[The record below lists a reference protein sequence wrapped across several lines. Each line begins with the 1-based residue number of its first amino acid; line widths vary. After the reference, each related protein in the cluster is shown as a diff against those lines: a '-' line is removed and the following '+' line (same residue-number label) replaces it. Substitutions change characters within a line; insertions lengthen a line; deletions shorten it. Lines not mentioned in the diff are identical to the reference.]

1 MNWKMLLEQLKEN
14 LKLVIGVGLVF
25 ILVVFFY
32 LRPMTKDTDDALAVS
47 SQSSIAAKTDQSTD
61 KQTPDKQKSQTS
73 KDIIVDI
80 KGAVKKPAVYKVS
93 SHARVNDVVALAG
106 GLTDQADIKSINL
119 AQKVTDE
126 MTIYVASIGEDV
138 TASEV
143 KQAEQGEATTTDK
156 VNINTADLAKLQTLE
171 ALGQKERRI
180 S

>member
-61 KQTPDKQKSQTS
+61 KQTPDKQKSETS

-143 KQAEQGEATTTDK
+143 KQAEQGEAT
-156 VNINTADLAKLQTLE
+156 Q
-171 ALGQKERRI
+171 
-180 S
+180 

>member
-1 MNWKMLLEQLKEN
+1 MNWKMLLERLKEN

-47 SQSSIAAKTDQSTD
+47 SQSSIAAKTDQSAD
-61 KQTPDKQKSQTS
+61 KQTPDKQKSETS
-73 KDIIVDI
+73 KDIMVDI
-80 KGAVKKPAVYKVS
+80 KGAVKKPTVYKVS

-126 MTIYVASIGEDV
+126 MTIYVASIR
-138 TASEV
+138 S
-143 KQAEQGEATTTDK
+143 KK
-156 VNINTADLAKLQTLE
+156 PSSLSDLSSWQKTPLYGTRVWPI
-171 ALGQKERRI
+171 LGMEI
-180 S
+180 